1 MKMIIILIFFRSY
14 FMIVA
19 VSGPP
24 GVGKT
29 HWIARHLRQ
38 HKPQNPCYLNP
49 QTETLPLD
57 ATWLGTEFPT
67 LQMLPPGQFAQL
79 LALFEGI
86 VYLELPWYLDLG
98 GIEPLLQRAECD
110 RIAILPPHSPETPWH
125 NWADQI
131 HAGNPLTLSPDFHH
145 HPPQVHRTQL
155 NGKVLDFNSLAVFWY
170 ELLQGAYGEVIR
182 AKGILEIASGEA
194 VYGDF
199 VRGRMND
206 EFPALDWPQWLQ
218 GRPQRLSGLEICG
231 DGLQR
236 EAIIQT
242 LEDCCLSDEQ
252 LHHYQQQI
260 RASLDREPEVTV

>member
-1 MKMIIILIFFRSY
+1 MRIACPVLRGRS
-14 FMIVA
+14 
-19 VSGPP
+19 G
-24 GVGKT
+24 
-29 HWIARHLRQ
+29 R
-38 HKPQNPCYLNP
+38 NPAD
-49 QTETLPLD
+49 LPD
-57 ATWLGTEFPT
+57 
-67 LQMLPPGQFAQL
+67 
-79 LALFEGI
+79 
-86 VYLELPWYLDLG
+86 

-125 NWADQI
+125 DWADRI

-155 NGKVLDFNSLAVFWY
+155 NGKVLDFDSLAVFWY
-170 ELLQGAYGEVIR
+170 ELLQGAYGEAIR

-236 EAIIQT
+236 EAIVQT
-242 LEDCCLSDEQ
+242 LQDCCLSDEQ

-260 RASLDREPEVTV
+260 RASFDREPEVTVV